1 MFEEGFSTQAI
12 FDTKNQEFLKEDKY
26 LFIKNF
32 EVYHTKERIIGFF
45 PFYDDRVADKKIKQD
60 SYYINFISNLSNY
73 KKILKQNNIELK
85 KDIINLEEPLNNIKV
100 VYDQDSQNITS
111 IKITYQNKP
120 LIFGK
125 QIDNKDMFKVL
136 FKKNYFINGI
146 KTTYL
151 NSNDGIPNLSYIKC
165 YFYKME
171 EKNKFFS
178 SRSNSYCFSA
188 LFNLFSFFIKFIFYI
203 IYFLIKLFLFLIK
216 LLLILFVILFPPLYI
231 YWKTQNIYSGNFDIT
246 KANSDYEIINNDT
259 IKIYTDEYG
268 FPHIKANS
276 LEDVYFG
283 LGFTHAKNRLWQID
297 INRRIARGMLSEIF
311 GEKTLET
318 DKFMRKIG
326 HNEYGIKQA
335 KFVENNSEYYKS
347 IKAFISGINYY
358 AKNFKLPIEY
368 YITNSEFKNY
378 TLEDI
383 IASISMFSMAMCQDF
398 SMETWYEYMQK
409 IIGKEMAEKI
419 IEYRDEGFPYWNTT
433 IITDDELKESFL
445 YKFKENKDEININK
459 TLNKNKENTNTN
471 NKEETKENFDDS
483 MMGNNYQTSGASNC
497 WNIDGSLSSSGKPL
511 LCNDPHLP
519 NGMPG
524 MFFVAKLY
532 LPDGNI
538 ISGATLPGAPVIIT
552 GSNSYISWGI
562 TTENSDSTD
571 LCEELIQG
579 ESYIKDNIKYPLEIS
594 KETIYIKGKKE
605 IEIEIQKTQNGRI
618 FGKTVPSAW
627 TLLNQH
633 HTSSLPLSLRIAFM
647 KKNFTSF
654 DFYFKIALAKNEN
667 DFLPFKSLLT
677 APNVN
682 LHWVTKEGKMGW
694 DVLGLITV
702 KNYYNRFCHG
712 FSSED
717 DVIEEIPEKYKLKLH
732 NPKRGYIVS
741 GNNKPASFNYLYELR
756 GHHNNFRAHRIEE
769 ILLEYKSKKEKI
781 GIKDA
786 NKILKDVKDT
796 NAEYFLPKYLY
807 LIEKNSNNL
816 TELKNNEYYLMLKNW
831 NFEMD
836 YNSKTATVFSVL
848 EKLIGYSFVI
858 NDISDEFND
867 KKFMAGSV
875 LNVLHF
881 WNFVTATIDKIYNGE
896 KIRMKECKSFDA
908 KNNIEDDDCEKSLI
922 KVFDELDFNMKKFRD
937 EKGNIIKWG
946 EIHFNYF
953 PHNTFESIPILKYFF
968 NKKKHAGGNR
978 NTIKISRG
986 PNNGKI
992 GDFYGMQSPR
1002 LKFICDMKEPEVPYI
1017 TISEGEGGN
1026 LFQEYYNNFDD
1037 KHEDAVM
1044 IKFDKINFE
1053 DYNKQ
1058 ERIINLNKKII
1069 LEDNNSNNI

>member
-12 FDTKNQEFLKEDKY
+12 FDTKNQEFLKEDKF

-32 EVYHTKERIIGFF
+32 EVYYTNDRIIGFF
-45 PFYDDRVADKKIKQD
+45 PFYGDRVADKKIKKD
-60 SYYINFISNLSNY
+60 SYYTNFISNLKNY
-73 KKILKQNNIELK
+73 KNKLKQKNIELK
-85 KDIINLEEPLNNIKV
+85 QDIIYLEEPLNNIKA
-100 VYDQDSQNITS
+100 VYDQDSQNIIS

-125 QIDNKDMFKVL
+125 QNIENKDMFKAL
-136 FKKNYFINGI
+136 FKKNYFINGM

-151 NSNDGIPNLSYIKC
+151 NSIDGIPNLSYIKC
-165 YFYKME
+165 YFWKLE
-171 EKNKFFS
+171 EKDIFFS
-178 SRSNSYCFSA
+178 SNVNSNFFSPI
-188 LFNLFSFFIKFIFYI
+188 FKIFSFFIKFIFYI
-203 IYFLIKLFLFLIK
+203 IYFLIKFCLFFIK
-216 LLLILFVILFPPLYI
+216 LLLIIFVLLFPPLYI
-231 YWKTQNIYSGNFDIT
+231 YLKTQNIYSGNYDIT
-246 KANSDYEIINNDT
+246 KSNSEYEITNNDT

-276 LEDVYFG
+276 LEDAYFG
-283 LGFTHAKNRLWQID
+283 LGFTQAKNRLWQID

-335 KFVENNSEYYKS
+335 KFVENNSEYYNI
-347 IKAFISGINYY
+347 IKAFIAGINYF

-378 TLEDI
+378 TLEDV

-398 SMETWYEYMQK
+398 SMETWYEYMEK
-409 IIGKEMAEKI
+409 TIGKEMAEKI

-433 IITDDELKESFL
+433 IISDDELKELFL
-445 YKFKENKDEININK
+445 YKFKGKEQKLNEKININK
-459 TLNKNKENTNTN
+459 NYDNNNTDNKDKTNG
-471 NKEETKENFDDS
+471 KFDDS
-483 MMGNNYQTSGASNC
+483 MMGTHFQTSGASNC

-524 MFFVAKLY
+524 MFFVSKLY

-562 TTENSDSTD
+562 TTENSDNTD

-579 ESYIKDNIKYPLEIS
+579 ENYIKDNIKYPLEIS
-594 KETIYIKGKKE
+594 KEIIYIKGGKE
-605 IEIEIQKTQNGRI
+605 IEVEIQKTENGRI

-667 DFLPFKSLLT
+667 DFLPYKSLLK

-682 LHWVTKEGKMGW
+682 LHWVTKEGNIGW
-694 DVLGLITV
+694 DVLGTITI

-717 DVIEEIPEKYKLKLH
+717 DIIGEIPDKHKLKLH
-732 NPKRGYIVS
+732 KPKRGYIIS

-769 ILLEYKSKKEKI
+769 LLLEYKSKNEKI
-781 GIKDA
+781 GIKEA

-796 NAEYFLPKYLY
+796 NAEYFLPKYLF
-807 LIEKNSNNL
+807 LLEKNSKNIN
-816 TELKNNEYYLMLKNW
+816 ELKNNEYYLMLKTW
-831 NFEMD
+831 NYEMS
-836 YNSKTATVFSVL
+836 YNSTEATVFSVL
-848 EKLIGYSFVI
+848 EKLIGYNFI
-858 NDISDEFND
+858 LNDIKDYDDN
-867 KKFMAGSV
+867 KFMAGSV

-881 WNFVTATIDKIYNGE
+881 WNFITGTIDKIYRGE
-896 KIRMKECKSFDA
+896 KIRMKECKTFDE
-908 KNNIEDDDCEKSLI
+908 KNNIYDDDCEKSLI
-922 KVFDELDFNMKKFRD
+922 KIFEDLDTNMKKFRD

-946 EIHFNYF
+946 DIHFNYF
-953 PHNTFESIPILKYFF
+953 PHNTFDSIPILKYFF
-968 NKKKHAGGNR
+968 NKKKNAGGNR

-992 GDFYGMQSPR
+992 GDFYGIQSPR
-1002 LKFICDMKEPEVPYI
+1002 LKFICDMKDPESPYL

-1037 KHEDAVM
+1037 KHEDALL
-1044 IKFDKINFE
+1044 IKFDKIDFN
-1053 DYNKQ
+1053 DSRNQ
-1058 ERIINLNKKII
+1058 QRIIKLNKKMYR
-1069 LEDNNSNNI
+1069 D

>member
-12 FDTKNQEFLKEDKY
+12 FDTKNQEFLKEDKF

-32 EVYHTKERIIGFF
+32 EVYYTNDRIIGFF
-45 PFYDDRVADKKIKQD
+45 PFYGDRVADKKIKKD
-60 SYYINFISNLSNY
+60 SYYTNFISNLKNY
-73 KKILKQNNIELK
+73 KNKLKQKNIELK
-85 KDIINLEEPLNNIKV
+85 QDIIYLEEPLNNIKA
-100 VYDQDSQNITS
+100 VYDQDSQNIIS

-125 QIDNKDMFKVL
+125 QNIENKDMFKAL
-136 FKKNYFINGI
+136 FKKNYFINGM

-151 NSNDGIPNLSYIKC
+151 NSIDGIPNLSYIKC
-165 YFYKME
+165 YFWKLE
-171 EKNKFFS
+171 EKDIFFS
-178 SRSNSYCFSA
+178 SNVNSNFFSPI
-188 LFNLFSFFIKFIFYI
+188 FKIFSFFIKFIFYI
-203 IYFLIKLFLFLIK
+203 IYFLIKFCLFFIK
-216 LLLILFVILFPPLYI
+216 LLLLIFVLLFPPLYI
-231 YWKTQNIYSGNFDIT
+231 YLKTQNIYSGNYDIT
-246 KANSDYEIINNDT
+246 KTNSEYEITNNDT

-276 LEDVYFG
+276 LEDAYFG
-283 LGFTHAKNRLWQID
+283 LGFTQAKNRLWQID

-335 KFVENNSEYYKS
+335 KFVENNSEYYNI
-347 IKAFISGINYY
+347 IKAFIAGINYF

-378 TLEDI
+378 TLEDV

-398 SMETWYEYMQK
+398 SMETWYEYMEK
-409 IIGKEMAEKI
+409 TIGKEMAEKI
-419 IEYRDEGFPYWNTT
+419 IAYRDEGFPYWNTT
-433 IITDDELKESFL
+433 IISDDELKELFL
-445 YKFKENKDEININK
+445 YKFKGKEQKLNEKININK
-459 TLNKNKENTNTN
+459 NYDNNNTDNKDKTNG
-471 NKEETKENFDDS
+471 KFDDS
-483 MMGNNYQTSGASNC
+483 MMGTHFQTSGASNC

-524 MFFVAKLY
+524 MFFVSKLY

-562 TTENSDSTD
+562 TTENSDNTD

-579 ESYIKDNIKYPLEIS
+579 ENYIKDNIKYPLEIS
-594 KETIYIKGKKE
+594 KEIIYIKGGKE
-605 IEIEIQKTQNGRI
+605 IEVEIQKTENGRI

-667 DFLPFKSLLT
+667 DFLPYKSLLK

-682 LHWVTKEGKMGW
+682 LHWVTKEGNIGW
-694 DVLGLITV
+694 DVLGTITI

-717 DVIEEIPEKYKLKLH
+717 DIIGEIPDKHKLKLH
-732 NPKRGYIVS
+732 KPKRGYIIS

-769 ILLEYKSKKEKI
+769 LLLEYKSKNEKI

-796 NAEYFLPKYLY
+796 NAEYFLPKYLF
-807 LIEKNSNNL
+807 LLEKNSKNIN
-816 TELKNNEYYLMLKNW
+816 ELKNNEYYLMLKTW
-831 NFEMD
+831 NYEMS
-836 YNSKTATVFSVL
+836 YNSTEATVFSVL
-848 EKLIGYSFVI
+848 EKLIGYNFI
-858 NDISDEFND
+858 LNDIKDYDDN
-867 KKFMAGSV
+867 KFMAGSV

-881 WNFVTATIDKIYNGE
+881 WNFITGTIDQIYRGE
-896 KIRMKECKSFDA
+896 KIRMKECKTFDE
-908 KNNIEDDDCEKSLI
+908 KNNIYDDDCEKSLI
-922 KVFDELDFNMKKFRD
+922 KIFEDLDTNMKKFRD

-946 EIHFNYF
+946 DIHFNYF
-953 PHNTFESIPILKYFF
+953 PHNTFDSIPILKYFF
-968 NKKKHAGGNR
+968 NKKKKAGGNR

-992 GDFYGMQSPR
+992 GDFYGIQSPR
-1002 LKFICDMKEPEVPYI
+1002 LKFICDMKDPESPYL

-1037 KHEDAVM
+1037 KHEDALL
-1044 IKFDKINFE
+1044 IKFDKIDFN
-1053 DYNKQ
+1053 DSRNQ
-1058 ERIINLNKKII
+1058 QRIIKLNKKMYR
-1069 LEDNNSNNI
+1069 D